1 MNIHD
6 KVTKVIANQLH
17 ISQKAIT
24 SNARIDQDLGADSL
38 DAIELVMKFEEEFNI
53 EIPEHDLEHLTTVG
67 SIVTYLTSRL
77 QGDISIDSIHRG
89 SHMRINKFGEI
100 IGE

>member
-24 SNARIDQDLGADSL
+24 SNARIDKDLGADSL
-38 DAIELVMKFEEEFNI
+38 DAIELVLKFEEEFDI
-53 EIPEHDLEHLTTVG
+53 EIPEDDIEHLTTVG
-67 SIVTYLTSRL
+67 HIVTYLTR
-77 QGDISIDSIHRG
+77 
-89 SHMRINKFGEI
+89 RINGEPVNDATSYDGHLKVNKFGEI
-100 IGE
+100 YDE